1 MTSETTISEKIV
13 LLKGIELFES
23 LSVGELAAIGSVV
36 EEVDYPAGEI
46 IIKEGD
52 AGDTLFLM
60 ISGEVSVSKD
70 MGGINEIEIDRMTD
84 GEYFGE
90 MALFEDTTRSVSIR
104 TEKPSAF
111 MVLHK
116 QEFKEIVREYPQ
128 IALEICKVLSSRIRR
143 LHKKIE
149 DRDHCKET
157 PVNSN

>member
-1 MTSETTISEKIV
+1 MTENTSISEKIV

-60 ISGEVSVSKD
+60 VKGEVSVIKD
-70 MGGINEIEIDRMTD
+70 MGERDEVEIDRMKD

-90 MALFEDTTRSVSIR
+90 MALFEDTSRSVSIR

-111 MVLHK
+111 MVLYK

-128 IALEICKVLSSRIRR
+128 IALEICKILSQRIRH
-143 LHKKIE
+143 LHQKIE
-149 DRDHCKET
+149 DRDFCKE
-157 PVNSN
+157 NIS